1 MKRKKVL
8 IIGVVIT
15 VILLF
20 TVGITYAAFNYNR
33 TGTNNSQLVA
43 GDIYMHYNETNE
55 LTITNAMP
63 QSTYTENN
71 YFEFTIDGKNTYTEQ
86 DIWYEIV
93 LSHGDNHETR
103 TERLRD
109 DLLKFRLVEV
119 VDGIEEELVTN
130 QSYDD
135 LTNQRI
141 WVDTIPRNTNTEIIK
156 TYRLYMWV
164 SDSIRIGNTTD
175 ADYDVDTWNTDVYAS
190 VKVNVTGD
198 FNEKNLPVRNSSDF
212 KELVVSNNTET
223 CPTYV
228 EEDGITYISGT
239 KDCIDFNYVWYSGK
253 LWRITAIY
261 PDGTMKMITDDAI
274 TIIRYGSNVN
284 FYTDESNSSYM
295 YQWLNED
302 FLSTLYN
309 YENIIVTDA
318 RWNATQTSNV
328 STKPAETT
336 MVTAPV
342 GLLNSYEYY
351 KSYQNTSSSNGYLNI
366 GYSWWL
372 LNPYSSSDV
381 WYVYYIGYADS
392 YYTSIYASGA
402 RPSINLQSGITING
416 GTGTSDDPYTI
427 SGDKGT
433 VTANTTFLNT
443 RQSGEYVNFDGDLYR
458 IVGIENNTTKL
469 NKMDYV
475 RDESDAVIEKNFSSS
490 TTFGSG
496 DSDTYWDYY
505 LNNTWYNSITQNY
518 KNMLVEGTYYLGT
531 TSSRNYKESIC
542 ATASNTVTTADCEK
556 TTSTWIGYVGLPR
569 YGEMFAS
576 QQGSGSSSSEYMWL
590 ITPDSSSS
598 VWCVAGNSY
607 PHSSSPSSS
616 AYGARPSINLSSA
629 VKITGGTGLK
639 NVPFE
644 ISL

>member
-1 MKRKKVL
+1 MKDKKVL
-8 IIGVVIT
+8 IIGVIIT
-15 VILLF
+15 VILVF
-20 TVGITYAAFNYNR
+20 TVGVTYAFYSYNR
-33 TGTNNSQLVA
+33 TGTNNSQLVV
-43 GDIYMHYNETNE
+43 GDIYMHFNESNE

-63 QSTYTENN
+63 QSTYDTNN
-71 YFEFTIDGKNTYTEQ
+71 YFEFTIDGKNTYTEE

-93 LSHGDNHETR
+93 LSHGDADATR

-109 DLLKFRLVEV
+109 DLLRFRLVEV
-119 VDGIEEELVTN
+119 INGEEEELVTN

-141 WVDTIPRNTNTEIIK
+141 WVDTISRNTTTEVVHS
-156 TYRLYMWV
+156 YRLYMWV
-164 SDSIRIGNTTD
+164 TNTISIGNTSD
-175 ADYDVDTWNTDVYAS
+175 ADYDTETWNNEVYAS
-190 VKVNVTGD
+190 IKVNVNGD
-198 FNEKNLPVRNSSDF
+198 FNEKDLPFFNDF
-212 KELVVSNNTET
+212 KKTVIANNTST

-261 PDGTMKMITDDAI
+261 PDGTMKMITDDNI
-274 TIIRYGSNVN
+274 TTISYGSNVN
-284 FYTDESNSSYM
+284 FYTDDSNSSYM

-309 YENIIVTDA
+309 YENIIVTEA
-318 RWNATQTSNV
+318 SWNATQTSSV

-351 KSYQNTSSSNGYLNI
+351 KSYQNTSYSNGYLNNS
-366 GYSWWL
+366 YYWWL
-372 LNPYSSSDV
+372 LNPYSSSSV
-381 WYVYYIGYADS
+381 WNVASNGYTYNGFPYNA
-392 YYTSIYASGA
+392 YGA
-402 RPSINLQSGITING
+402 RPSINLQSGITIND

-443 RQSGEYVNFDGDLYR
+443 RQSGEYVNFDGELYR

-475 RDESDAVIEKNFSSS
+475 RDESDTVIEKNFSSS

-496 DSDTYWDYY
+496 TSDTYWDYY
-505 LNNTWYNSITQNY
+505 LNNTWYNSISETS
-518 KNMLVEGTYYLGT
+518 KNMLGEGTYYLEP
-531 TSSRNYKESIC
+531 TSITESYKASIC
-542 ATASNTVTTADCEK
+542 ATASNTITTADCEK
-556 TTSTWIGYVGLPR
+556 TSNIWTGYVGLPR

-576 QQGSGSSSSEYMWL
+576 QQGSGYSTSEYMWL
-590 ITPDSSSS
+590 ITPYSSSF
-598 VWCVAGNSY
+598 VWYVYFSGSARNNDPSY
-607 PHSSSPSSS
+607 
-616 AYGARPSINLSSA
+616 AYGARPSINLSSL

-639 NVPFE
+639 NDPFE